1 MPKVTLGISI
11 DSKLLYKLQVKAEKE
26 GKNISQLI
34 GEFIL
39 KGLDDKKNKKE
50 VK

>member
-11 DSKLLYKLQVKAEKE
+11 DSKLLYKLQIEAEKE
-26 GKNISQLI
+26 GKTISQLT
-34 GEFIL
+34 GEFIV
-39 KGLDDKKNKKE
+39 KGLENKKKKE